1 MDLKATKKVVM
12 AALLLPGL
20 VMGAEAVLLIKEAVG
35 KLRVLE
41 ADKNYAYVTSDAGRL
56 GSSTIPAEA
65 HETVLHLSEPREAS
79 AGSLRQARS
88 AVDRDFAQLAAELA
102 AVDDKRPVLRSYGE
116 KLRIAMDGI
125 NRYRIR
131 VDYGNA
137 VTEEI
142 IGRYKPASDLSVDLV
157 DVLRFEIADPVLS
170 RRLHLFISLL
180 KANESGLVA
189 NFYGIEYLRG
199 RSLSATDLDTFV
211 RAAAMKDESL
221 HQLAVHLSGVSVKQ
235 LLDFEETPS
244 GQWLQQTTREI
255 LAGTAQPSRPLL
267 QRWARENEARV
278 VLWQRGIAQMIG
290 EIRQSGDT
298 LAAAARHQL
307 LVLVGAIGV
316 LSLLLGLVIVLAI
329 KGVALASRL
338 LRERELL
345 VEELRNAAQ
354 TDHLTG
360 LYNRRG
366 FDGMARVLLEAG
378 SMQAVS
384 VVIFDLDRFKQ
395 VNDIHGHQAGDVVLQ
410 RIGEIAR
417 SMFRSGDL
425 LARHGGEEFLAL
437 LPDCHLE
444 SAAEVAER
452 VREAIEGTEFALD
465 NGTVL
470 RVTASFGCASGE
482 APIGTTVIPELIRR
496 ADLALYTA
504 KFAGRNRVALD
515 GESDVLT
522 AERRAVRQA

>member
-1 MDLKATKKVVM
+1 MELKATKKVVM

-20 VMGAEAVLLIKEAVG
+20 VMGAEAVLLINDALAR
-35 KLRVLE
+35 LRILE

-56 GSSTIPAEA
+56 GSSTIPTEA
-65 HETVLHLSEPREAS
+65 HETIRHLSEPGDARPDR
-79 AGSLRQARS
+79 LHQARG
-88 AVDRDFAQLAAELA
+88 AVDRDLARLMTELEEF
-102 AVDDKRPVLRSYGE
+102 DDKRPVLRSYGE
-116 KLRIAMDGI
+116 SLRIAVDGI
-125 NRYRIR
+125 RRYRIR

-142 IGRYKPASDLSVDLV
+142 IGRYKPASDINVDLV

-170 RRLHLFISLL
+170 RKLHLFVSLL
-180 KANESGLVA
+180 KANESGLVTG
-189 NFYGIEYLRG
+189 FYGTEYLRG
-199 RSLSATDLDTFV
+199 RTLSAGDLDTFV
-211 RAAAMKDESL
+211 RAAAMKQESL
-221 HQLAVHLSGVSVKQ
+221 HQLVVHLSSASLKQ
-235 LLDFEETPS
+235 ILDFEETPS

-255 LAGTAQPSRPLL
+255 LAGTAEPSRPLL
-267 QRWARENEARV
+267 QRWTRENEARV
-278 VLWQRGIAQMIG
+278 AFWQRGIAQVIG

-298 LAAAARHQL
+298 LAAEARRQL
-307 LVLVGAIGV
+307 LILVGAIGV

-338 LRERELL
+338 LQERELL

-360 LYNRRG
+360 LHNRRG
-366 FDGMARVLLEAG
+366 FDGMTRILLEDG

-395 VNDIHGHQAGDVVLQ
+395 VNDIYGHQAGDVVLQ

-417 SMFRSGDL
+417 SRFRSDDL

-437 LPDCHLE
+437 LPECHLE
-444 SAAEVAER
+444 TAAEVAER
-452 VREAIEGTEFALD
+452 VRQAIESTEFELD
-465 NGTVL
+465 DGTVL
-470 RVTASFGCASGE
+470 RVTASFGCSSGE
-482 APIGTTVIPELIRR
+482 APIGTQLVPELIRR

-522 AERRAVRQA
+522 VERRAMRQA

>member
-1 MDLKATKKVVM
+1 MELKATKKVVM

-20 VMGAEAVLLIKEAVG
+20 VMGAEAVLLINGALG
-35 KLRVLE
+35 RLRILE

-56 GSSTIPAEA
+56 GSSTIPTEA
-65 HETVLHLSEPREAS
+65 DETIRHLSEPGEAS
-79 AGSLRQARS
+79 PDRLRQARG
-88 AVDRDFAQLAAELA
+88 AVDRDLARLMTELEEFH
-102 AVDDKRPVLRSYGE
+102 DKRPVLRSYGE
-116 KLRIAMDGI
+116 RLRIAVDGI
-125 NRYRIR
+125 RRYRIR

-142 IGRYKPASDLSVDLV
+142 IGRYKPASDINVDLV

-170 RRLHLFISLL
+170 RKLHLFVSLL
-180 KANESGLVA
+180 KANESGLVTG
-189 NFYGIEYLRG
+189 FYGTEYLRG
-199 RSLSATDLDTFV
+199 RTLSAGDLDTFV
-211 RAAAMKDESL
+211 RAAAMKQESL
-221 HQLAVHLSGVSVKQ
+221 HQLVVHLSSASLKQ
-235 LLDFEETPS
+235 MLEFEETPS

-255 LAGTAQPSRPLL
+255 LAGTAEPSRPLL
-267 QRWARENEARV
+267 QRWTRENEARIAF
-278 VLWQRGIAQMIG
+278 WQRGIAQVIG

-298 LAAAARHQL
+298 LAAEARRQL

-338 LRERELL
+338 LQERELL

-360 LYNRRG
+360 LHNRRG
-366 FDGMARVLLEAG
+366 FDGMTRILLEDG

-395 VNDIHGHQAGDVVLQ
+395 VNDIYGHQAGDVVLQ

-417 SMFRSGDL
+417 SRFRSDDL

-437 LPDCHLE
+437 LPECHLE
-444 SAAEVAER
+444 AAAEVAER
-452 VREAIEGTEFALD
+452 VRQAIESTEFELD
-465 NGTVL
+465 DGTVL
-470 RVTASFGCASGE
+470 RVTASFGCSSGE
-482 APIGTTVIPELIRR
+482 APIGTQLVPELIRR

-522 AERRAVRQA
+522 VERRAMRQA